1 MALFRPSRRSFG
13 ALATLA
19 AVSVALPAL
28 RAQTRLEKS
37 RVTIAIG
44 GKSALYYLPL
54 AIADA
59 LGYFSAEGLGVELID
74 FAGGARAAQAV
85 QGGVADVGAGAFERM
100 LSMQGATPLL
110 GAFVLMGRAPQMAL
124 GVSALKLPD
133 IKTVAD
139 LKGHTIGVS
148 APGASTHMLASLVL
162 ARAGVKAADVSFVG
176 VGVGEEALSALR
188 LGQVDA
194 LCNPDPVM
202 GMLERWEVRIMADTR
217 TLKNSHELF
226 GGPMPAACLYA
237 PQGFVQKNPQT
248 VQAMASAIVRALK
261 WLQTAGPGDIIKT
274 VPEAY
279 MLGERALYLA
289 AFNKVRETFSLDG
302 MVSEDAARTAWRALT
317 TMDTPFKPERA
328 ERMAPSIV
336 YTNEFAQRAKAR
348 YKV

>member
-1 MALFRPSRRSFG
+1 MPFFRPSRRSFG

-19 AVSVALPAL
+19 AASVALPVL
-28 RAQTRLEKS
+28 RAQARLEKS
-37 RVTIAIG
+37 SVTIAVG

-59 LGYFSAEGLGVELID
+59 LGYFKAEGLDVELID

-85 QGGVADVGAGAFERM
+85 QGGGADVGAGAFERM
-100 LSMQGATPLL
+100 LSMQGAAPLL

-124 GVSALKLPD
+124 GVSAFRLPG
-133 IKTVAD
+133 IKTVAN
-139 LKGHTIGVS
+139 LKGHTVGVS
-148 APGASTHMLASLVL
+148 ALGASTHMLASLVL
-162 ARAGVKAADVSFVG
+162 ARASIKASDVSFVG
-176 VGVGEEALSALR
+176 VGVGADALSALR

-202 GMLERWEVRIMADTR
+202 GMLERGEVRIMADTR
-217 TLKNSHELF
+217 TLKNSQELF

-274 VPEAY
+274 MPEAY
-279 MLGERALYLA
+279 MLGERAQYLA

-302 MVSEDAARTAWRALT
+302 VVSEDAAKTAWRVLASL
-317 TMDTPFKPERA
+317 DAPFKPERA
-328 ERMAPSIV
+328 ERMAPAIV
-336 YTNEFAQRAKAR
+336 YTNEFAQRAKTR